1 MPASPAP
8 RLAPSWQRR
17 IVAALTERL
26 SLKGTAIFLAVV
38 LWFVINAKEPQ
49 LELVRV
55 RFVAALDSSLVL
67 RDPPPELQAL
77 VAGSPRELIKLTS
90 NPPVVRRQITS
101 DAPDTLVLDLRPDD
115 VTLPDGV
122 EAVVRDVQPRSVT
135 LRFEST
141 WSRRV
146 PVQSRID
153 MTPIDWP
160 GPVSLHVDPES
171 VQVSG
176 PRHVV
181 LRVPYVRTVPTT
193 ITLPDSLPHLV
204 DIDTTSLG
212 VRVRPVQVK
221 VQVISNG
228 AAATAGS
235 RTGTGDGV
243 LRKP

>member
-1 MPASPAP
+1 MTGPSAP
-8 RLAPSWQRR
+8 RLSPSWRHR
-17 IVAALTERL
+17 IVAAFTERL
-26 SLKGTAIFLAVV
+26 PLKATAVFLAGV
-38 LWFVINAKEPQ
+38 LWFVVNAKEPQ
-49 LELVRV
+49 IELVRV

-115 VTLPDGV
+115 VMLPDGI

-146 PVQSRID
+146 PVQSRVD

-160 GPVSLHVDPES
+160 EPVAVHVEPES

-212 VRVRPVQVK
+212 VRVRPGQVK
-221 VQVISNG
+221 VQVLS
-228 AAATAGS
+228 APASAPVGS
-235 RTGTGDGV
+235 RTGSGNGT

>member
-1 MPASPAP
+1 M
-8 RLAPSWQRR
+8 
-17 IVAALTERL
+17 
-26 SLKGTAIFLAVV
+26 
-38 LWFVINAKEPQ
+38 
-49 LELVRV
+49 
-55 RFVAALDSSLVL
+55 
-67 RDPPPELQAL
+67 
-77 VAGSPRELIKLTS
+77 
-90 NPPVVRRQITS
+90 RRQITS

-122 EAVVRDVQPRSVT
+122 DAAVRDVQPRSVT

-146 PVQSRID
+146 PVQSRVE

-160 GPVSLHVDPES
+160 EPVSVHVDPDS

-181 LRVPYVRTVPTT
+181 LRVPYVRTVLTT

-204 DIDTTSLG
+204 DIDTAALG

-228 AAATAGS
+228 ATAALGA
-235 RTGTGDGV
+235 RTGSGDGV